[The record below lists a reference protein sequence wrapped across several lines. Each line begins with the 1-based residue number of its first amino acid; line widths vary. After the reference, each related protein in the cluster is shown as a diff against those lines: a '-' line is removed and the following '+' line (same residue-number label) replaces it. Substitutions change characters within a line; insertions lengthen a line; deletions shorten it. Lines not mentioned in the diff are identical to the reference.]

1 MADVTWG
8 VKVPEELKEQ
18 INRLMKESGL
28 QGKDFMQQVISSYIL
43 EIAKM
48 ETPEVAQDLKE
59 LQSLTQRINDIY
71 LNMGYRI
78 ENLHEGQK
86 RKTDQ
91 LLDKKDEIINEMH
104 DKLETSRDKY
114 DNLVKLYNE
123 KNNIINDLC
132 KDIER
137 LTENNENLKALNGE
151 YKKNISDLE
160 KKLQEFENAIGE
172 IEQLRIANIAITD
185 EKQAL
190 SIQLAEKDAL
200 IRELKDQLEHREE
213 SHQEDLRLLKQNF
226 DMERA
231 KLALELEKEHLE
243 QIEKTKKEYQKAIER
258 QELKEENIKISYDR
272 RINELMAMYRD
283 LSLQIL
289 KVEGEE
295 KEDKKG
301 D

>member
-28 QGKDFMQQVISSYIL
+28 QGKDFMQQIINAYIV
-43 EIAKM
+43 EMAKV
-48 ETPEVAQDLKE
+48 ETPEIAQDLKE

-78 ENLHEGQK
+78 ENLYEGQK

-104 DKLETSRDKY
+104 DELEASRDKY
-114 DNLVKLYNE
+114 ENLVKLYNE
-123 KNNIINDLC
+123 KNNSINDLC

-137 LTENNENLKALNGE
+137 LTENNQNLKALNEE

-160 KKLQEFENAIGE
+160 KKLQVFKDAIGE
-172 IEQLRIANIAITD
+172 IEQLKAENTAITD

-190 SIQLAEKDAL
+190 SIQLAERDAL
-200 IRELKDQLEHREE
+200 IRELKDQLEHIEA
-213 SHQEDLRLLKQNF
+213 SHKEDLRLLKQNF

-243 QIEKTKKEYQKAIER
+243 QSEKIKKEYQKAIER

-289 KVEGEE
+289 KVEEEE
-295 KEDKKG
+295 KKEKKG